1 MKNSAL
7 LAGPYDWDP
16 ALLPQAEFQSR
27 LALVRKVLAEQ
38 QVSALAVH
46 GNSLEYGALAYLTG
60 FVPKLGPAIA
70 LLQIDSPI
78 RLLVAGS
85 PAMLPAA
92 KRLTWV
98 EDVRA
103 MGDLKGSLAEWLS
116 HVARTDKVAMGLWG
130 DDLMALRTSH
140 AIQTAIQ
147 PFGRIVE
154 LRGCLDSLRVEK
166 SPREREML
174 RRACGVLAA
183 ASNELLR
190 AAAKG
195 AGLRSAALA
204 AERAAFE
211 NGAQDVRILAS
222 ARDGGPP
229 VALDGPS
236 DPVRDPIIACI
247 ALKFAG
253 YWAEGFVTSDNP
265 SGGAVAAAERALSA
279 MLAKARLGVTFR
291 ELESLGEKQISPYRP
306 HSFIA
311 NRAGHSIG
319 LTLAEMPETESPE
332 DLKLCIGGVYTL
344 RAGAAGASSDNAIVS
359 TMIAVE
365 DSRIEIL
372 WSAIGPTNNRRPN
385 RDSQ

>member
-1 MKNSAL
+1 MKNTAL

-16 ALLPQAEFQSR
+16 ALLQQAEFQSR
-27 LALVRKVLAEQ
+27 LAPVRKVLAERQ
-38 QVSALAVH
+38 ASALVVH

-60 FVPKLGPAIA
+60 FVPKLGPAFA
-70 LLQIDSPI
+70 LIEINSPI

-98 EDVRA
+98 KDVRP

-116 HVARTDKVAMGLWG
+116 HVARTDQAAIGLWG
-130 DDLMALRTSH
+130 DDLMALRASN
-140 AIQTAIQ
+140 AIHTAIQ

-154 LRGCLDSLRVEK
+154 LRACLDSLRVEK
-166 SPREREML
+166 SSREREML
-174 RRACGVLAA
+174 RRACGILAA
-183 ASNELLR
+183 ASKELLR
-190 AAAKG
+190 ADKG

-204 AERAAFE
+204 AESAAFE

-229 VALDGPS
+229 VAFDGPS
-236 DPVRDPIIACI
+236 DPVLNPIIACI
-247 ALKFAG
+247 AVKFAG
-253 YWAEGFVTSDNP
+253 YWAEGFVTSDNT
-265 SGGAVAAAERALSA
+265 SGGAVAGAQRALSA
-279 MLAKARLGVTFR
+279 MLAQARPGVTFR
-291 ELESLGEKQISPYRP
+291 ELESLGEKQISPYKP

-311 NRAGHSIG
+311 NRAGNSIG
-319 LTLAEMPETESPE
+319 LTLEEMPETESPE
-332 DLKLCIGGVYTL
+332 DLKLRIGGVYTL

-359 TMIAVE
+359 AMIAVE
-365 DSRIEIL
+365 DSKIEIL
-372 WSAIGPTNNRRPN
+372 WSAIGPTNNPRPN